1 MPDITLKASGKGEGS
16 SQLKVKVRNFDLV
29 VDEPPSAGG
38 QNTGP
43 NPLEYLLV
51 AEIGCLNVIGQGV
64 AKQMGIT
71 LTSFEIEASGDL
83 NPARLM
89 GQPSDE
95 RAGFTGID
103 VKIKVE
109 ADADEETLQK
119 WLETVE
125 SRCPVTDNVAKVTPL
140 TISVEASK

>member
-1 MPDITLKASGKGEGS
+1 MPKITLKASGKGEGT
-16 SQLKVKVRNFDLV
+16 SQLKVKVRDFDLL
-29 VDEPPSAGG
+29 VDEPQAAGG

-71 LTSFEIEASGDL
+71 LTSCEIEASGDL

-89 GQPSDE
+89 GPPSED

-103 VKIKVE
+103 IKIKVE

-125 SRCPVTDNVAKVTPL
+125 SRCPVTDNVIHATPL
-140 TISVEASK
+140 TISIEASK